1 MSFVSRR
8 LDAGKPNDGRQAG
21 RFGRHRGAGNEDP
34 GCRLRVREFVDIGC
48 RHGLRSW
55 RTHIFVATPSFVP
68 GYDAL
73 GALAMAKLNGPLEAI
88 LLLYAT
94 GDVERFGLACVRT
107 AFASEALTDAM
118 QRILCGRAAISMDN
132 RAKQLGVRASG
143 YRGLTRSVEVRL
155 RRWLKIAADRF
166 IGALG

>member
-1 MSFVSRR
+1 
-8 LDAGKPNDGRQAG
+8 
-21 RFGRHRGAGNEDP
+21 
-34 GCRLRVREFVDIGC
+34 
-48 RHGLRSW
+48 
-55 RTHIFVATPSFVP
+55 
-68 GYDAL
+68 
-73 GALAMAKLNGPLEAI
+73 MAKLNGPLEAI